1 MSQGGGDQIQCGL
14 RVGFNSSQQSIAM
27 LGMNQSVLLKQGDVA
42 CVMNANGFDNV
53 ESKIGFKPDKT
64 RGGKSKNAAKR

>member
-1 MSQGGGDQIQCGL
+1 
-14 RVGFNSSQQSIAM
+14 M